1 MNEYMEQITHIYIA
15 GAGLISAVGGN
26 IAMNATSVTAG
37 ISGYSDSPAF
47 SRKFKAMKM
56 ACIPDEALPPLDEE
70 IAKSKGMSQA
80 YARMIRA
87 IGPAMSDC
95 LGGKCPNEPIPLFL
109 ALPEGIPGVAR
120 TPPEGF
126 LKCIAT
132 QTKIPID
139 LAYSRQIT
147 TGRTGGLHAI
157 DMAIRY
163 LKQTGND
170 FALVAGLDS
179 PLDHAWLAKLDHE
192 DRILQ
197 EGAKDAFAP
206 GEAAA
211 CLLLATQG
219 GKLKL
224 GRQKSVW
231 FTLPGYDDESGHRY
245 SDEPYLG
252 EGMAGA
258 FQKALQQV
266 DTNEPIHNLYTT
278 LNGESF
284 GAKELG
290 VALTRNNTALANDY
304 IVHHPADV
312 LGDIGAATV
321 PAYMGI
327 IAFRLLS
334 NRLKGRTALLTASDS
349 KYRAAITLQLDK

>member
-1 MNEYMEQITHIYIA
+1 MEQITHIYIA

-80 YARMIRA
+80 YARMLRA
-87 IGPAMSDC
+87 ISPAMNEC
-95 LGGKCPNEPIPLFL
+95 LGSKTPNQPIPLFL
-109 ALPEGIPGVAR
+109 ALPEGLPGVVR
-120 TPPEGF
+120 TPPEGI
-126 LKCIAT
+126 LKCVAT

-139 LAYSRQIT
+139 LSYSRQLS
-147 TGRTGGLHAI
+147 TGRAGGLHAT
-157 DMAIRY
+157 DMAIQY
-163 LKQTGND
+163 LMQTGND
-170 FALVAGLDS
+170 FALVAGIDS

-197 EGAKDAFAP
+197 DGAKDAFAP

-211 CLLLATQG
+211 CLLLASHS

-231 FTLPGYDDESGHRY
+231 FTLPGHGDEPGHRY

-252 EGMAGA
+252 EGLASA
-258 FQKALQQV
+258 FQKALQQT
-266 DTNEPIHNLYTT
+266 DSKEPIHNIYTT
-278 LNGESF
+278 LNGENF
-284 GAKELG
+284 GAKELS
-290 VALTRNNTALANDY
+290 VALTRNSSVLSNEY
-304 IVHHPADV
+304 QIHHPADV
-312 LGDIGAATV
+312 LGDTGAASV

-334 NRLKGRTALLTASDS
+334 NRLQGRTALLVASDS
-349 KYRAAITLQLDK
+349 QYRGAITLQLET